1 MGKVED
7 ARELEILAR
16 RGINCDVLLN
26 PKPITVNLPRKPRY
40 EHPIDNTTEATER
53 KRKRNEQLKFSGELK
68 CEKIVDAGIRCCD
81 RLMDLCVQQWF
92 SLHYLSMGVEG
103 RQTHAV
109 KKWLT
114 TVGLLTIMEAAIMRP
129 RNITFDRYLLFP
141 RKQTKGAK
149 VEQFYSTL
157 KELAENCI
165 FKDCEGKIVK
175 NILIKKWQIPKYS
188 VICSAKH
195 RTQTKLYK
203 RQSIWKWEWNICW

>member
-1 MGKVED
+1 MGKVDD
-7 ARELEILAR
+7 ARELAILSR
-16 RGINCDVLLN
+16 RRINLDVLLN
-26 PKPITVNLPRKPRY
+26 PKPITVNFPRKPRY

-53 KRKRNEQLKFSGELK
+53 ERKSWIEQLKLSGQLK
-68 CEKIVDAGIRCCD
+68 CQKIADAGIRCCD
-81 RLMDLCVQQWF
+81 RPIDFCVQKWF
-92 SLHYLSMGVEG
+92 SLHYLSMGAEG

-109 KKWLT
+109 KKWLR
-114 TVGLLTIMEAAIMRP
+114 TVELLTIMEAAIVRP

-149 VEQFYSTL
+149 VEQFYDTF

-175 NILIKKWQIPKYS
+175 NIFIPNYS

-195 RTQTKLYK
+195 RNQARLYK
-203 RQSIWKWEWNICW
+203 RQSIWKWE